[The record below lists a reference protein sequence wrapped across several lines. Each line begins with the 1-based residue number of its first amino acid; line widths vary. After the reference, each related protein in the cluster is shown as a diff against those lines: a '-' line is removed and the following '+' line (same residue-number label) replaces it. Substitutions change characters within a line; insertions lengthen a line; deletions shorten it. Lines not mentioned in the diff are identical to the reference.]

1 MLMMEGD
8 IVAYGVSQDQSLI
21 WNYERINIP
30 KRLEETKRLMSKDL
44 KTFIT
49 FIRVVKQWFDKG
61 MLKIAPDEL
70 LRINTDKFLEDGV
83 IEYLD
88 YDLSIQLDANNKSK
102 KLKSKNYSSLSVKSS
117 K

>member
-1 MLMMEGD
+1 MMEGD

-70 LRINTDKFLEDGV
+70 LRINTDKFLEEGL

-88 YDLSIQLDANNKSK
+88 YDLFPLDGNNESK
-102 KLKSKNYSSLSVKSS
+102 KLKIKNYSSLSVKSS

>member
-8 IVAYGVSQDQSLI
+8 IVAYDGFDEILI
-21 WNYERINIP
+21 WNYERIDNFRRTKETEKLISED
-30 KRLEETKRLMSKDL
+30 LELF
-44 KTFIT
+44 KTFVM
-49 FIRVVKQWFDKG
+49 VVKQWFDKG

-70 LRINTDKFLEDGV
+70 LRINTDKFLEEEV

-88 YDLSIQLDANNKSK
+88 YDLFPLDGNDKSK